1 MEQIIDWTILS
12 ANPIA
17 FDLLT
22 EIPVRINWTALS
34 ASIRFSIE
42 SSYDYKHME
51 ETKRA
56 LHRDLFEH
64 LYYPR
69 NEIKRELIEHLFHP
83 SKLESYLEM
92 NGIIDGYLGYDL

>member
-1 MEQIIDWTILS
+1 MDQIIDWNLLS
-12 ANPIA
+12 TNPIA

-22 EIPVRINWTALS
+22 EFHVHIDWNALS

-42 SSYDYKHME
+42 SYDYKNME

-92 NGIIDGYLGYDL
+92 HGSIDGYLGYDL

>member
-1 MEQIIDWTILS
+1 MDQIIDWRILS

-22 EIPVRINWTALS
+22 EFHVHIDWNAYSTHM
-34 ASIRFSIE
+34 IE
-42 SSYDYKHME
+42 LYDYKNME
-51 ETKRA
+51 EIKRA

-92 NGIIDGYLGYDL
+92 HGSIDGYLGYDL

>member
-1 MEQIIDWTILS
+1 MDQIIDWNLLS
-12 ANPIA
+12 TNPIA

-22 EIPVRINWTALS
+22 EFHVHIDWNALS
-34 ASIRFSIE
+34 AYSTRMIE
-42 SSYDYKHME
+42 SYDYKNME
-51 ETKRA
+51 EIKRA